1 MLKLVRQPN
10 RHIVDC
16 HRTGDARLA
25 FAATRHLLGQRRR
38 VIRDL
43 PRCPACERAV
53 LAAERALF
61 QVREALR
68 EDRARLAESRAAHW
82 KDAVAR
88 FTGSSC

>member
-1 MLKLVRQPN
+1 M
-10 RHIVDC
+10 
-16 HRTGDARLA
+16 
-25 FAATRHLLGQRRR
+25 
-38 VIRDL
+38 IRDL